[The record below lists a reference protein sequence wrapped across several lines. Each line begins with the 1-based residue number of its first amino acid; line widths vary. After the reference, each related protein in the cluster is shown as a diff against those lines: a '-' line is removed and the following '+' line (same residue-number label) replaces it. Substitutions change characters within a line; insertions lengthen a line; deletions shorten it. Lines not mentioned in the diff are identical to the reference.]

1 MVDSTSLS
9 LVSLRR
15 ATKVRNTSLSPPRFQ
30 ECGSHEPSGFR
41 SHGPG
46 RGGLRFF
53 LLFFFHIPKKE
64 GLDGGGH
71 ARLHCWTTIASR
83 NQPTKVKT

>member
-53 LLFFFHIPKKE
+53 FVILFSYPQKGRFGWRWTCEITLLDDDC
-64 GLDGGGH
+64 L
-71 ARLHCWTTIASR
+71 
-83 NQPTKVKT
+83 